1 MVFKDKQINNLKCEK
16 LKNIS
21 SYLFIMESIET
32 IELDS
37 LNDSS
42 KVIST
47 DSTISGLPSV
57 NFGPGADLL
66 MNDKKLNTS
75 SDNVES
81 DINLGD
87 LENLEKELTEDSI
100 KFNIDEPP
108 SSFHQAKSS
117 LFGDD
122 SKIKINILDND
133 SILKEEDLGTVPNQ
147 DTQPSKP
154 INEKTWDGFAT
165 FNDIP
170 IGENAKEAKPQMSK
184 EELLREKFAIL
195 KKLEDLEKKGVELT
209 KKYNMESSL
218 AEMQG
223 EYETIIAEK
232 EKSNSVKFQGRML
245 MAAITGLEFLNNK
258 FDPFDLKLD
267 GWAEQVNESIDD
279 YDEIFSELHD
289 KYKTKAKMAPELKL
303 MFQLGGGA
311 IMLHMTNTMFKTS
324 MPGMDDIMRENP
336 DLMEQFTKAAVD
348 KMGDSNPG
356 LSGFMENLMQPDI
369 PTPQGPPPPAAV
381 RTQGMFSE
389 PVPDRQAD
397 VRISNR
403 PDLSYGRG
411 NINDGISISEN
422 YQDTSTQEKSKNIE
436 LREEMSGPSDI
447 NELLSGLKSK
457 ADKNEPLD
465 LSNKSKSKKKNR
477 SDKNTISLNI

>member
-1 MVFKDKQINNLKCEK
+1 MAD
-16 LKNIS
+16 
-21 SYLFIMESIET
+21 IET
-32 IELDS
+32 IELNS
-37 LNDSS
+37 LEEP
-42 KVIST
+42 KVINA
-47 DSTISGLPSV
+47 DATISSLPSV

-66 MNDKKLNTS
+66 MNDKKLNS
-75 SDNVES
+75 ESNNIES

-87 LENLEKELTEDSI
+87 LENLEDELSSSMNKDVT
-100 KFNIDEPP
+100 
-108 SSFHQAKSS
+108 SSFQENQKST
-117 LFGDD
+117 LFGGSED
-122 SKIKINILDND
+122 KIKINILDPSETSFEKTND
-133 SILKEEDLGTVPNQ
+133 ATVPNQ
-147 DTQPSKP
+147 ETQPSKP
-154 INEKTWDGFAT
+154 VNERTWDGFAT

-170 IGENAKEAKPQMSK
+170 IGETIKETKPQMTK

-267 GWAEQVNESIDD
+267 GWAEQINEGIDD
-279 YDEIFSELHD
+279 YDEIFAELHD

-311 IMLHMTNTMFKTS
+311 VMLHMTNTMFKTS

-348 KMGDSNPG
+348 KMGNENPG
-356 LSGFMENLMQPDI
+356 LSGFMNNIMQPDI
-369 PTPQGPPPPAAV
+369 PTPSGPPPPPPE
-381 RTQGMFSE
+381 RTQGRYSE
-389 PVPDRQAD
+389 NVNDRQSG

-403 PDLSYGRG
+403 PDLSYEEKYARWNKYIR
-411 NINDGISISEN
+411 NI
-422 YQDTSTQEKSKNIE
+422 
-436 LREEMSGPSDI
+436 
-447 NELLSGLKSK
+447 
-457 ADKNEPLD
+457 
-465 LSNKSKSKKKNR
+465 
-477 SDKNTISLNI
+477 

>member
-1 MVFKDKQINNLKCEK
+1 MAD
-16 LKNIS
+16 
-21 SYLFIMESIET
+21 IET
-32 IELDS
+32 IELGS
-37 LNDSS
+37 LNDGPENIS
-42 KVIST
+42 K
-47 DSTISGLPSV
+47 LPSV

-66 MNDKKLNTS
+66 MNDKKLNSS
-75 SDNVES
+75 SDNMES

-87 LENLEKELTEDSI
+87 LENLEKELNSDTFAINKED
-100 KFNIDEPP
+100 NG
-108 SSFHQAKSS
+108 SSFHEIKSS
-117 LFGDD
+117 LFGGGTDD
-122 SKIKINILDND
+122 NESKIKINIVNTGDDDQSGEGGGLF
-133 SILKEEDLGTVPNQ
+133 SIKNQ
-147 DTQPSKP
+147 ETEPAAPVQ
-154 INEKTWDGFAT
+154 KTWDGFAT

-170 IGENAKEAKPQMSK
+170 IGENKTEPKPQMSK
-184 EELLREKFAIL
+184 EDLLREKFAIL

-267 GWAEQVNESIDD
+267 GWAEQINESIDD

-348 KMGDSNPG
+348 KMGDENPG
-356 LSGFMENLMQPDI
+356 LSGFMNNIMQPDI
-369 PTPQGPPPPAAV
+369 PTPRGPPPPAAV
-381 RTQGMFSE
+381 RTQGIYSE
-389 PVPDRQAD
+389 PVEDPQAD

-411 NINDGISISEN
+411 NTDGISISESFEN
-422 YQDTSTQEKSKNIE
+422 TNVQEKSKRIE
-436 LREEMSGPSDI
+436 VREEMSGPSDI
-447 NELLSGLKSK
+447 NELLSGI
-457 ADKNEPLD
+457 
-465 LSNKSKSKKKNR
+465 KSKKDEEPISLNIDDKPKSKRRNR
-477 SDKNTISLNI
+477 SDKNTISLDI

>member
-1 MVFKDKQINNLKCEK
+1 
-16 LKNIS
+16 
-21 SYLFIMESIET
+21 METIET
-32 IELDS
+32 IELGS
-37 LNDSS
+37 FNGGTE
-42 KVIST
+42 KVINT
-47 DSTISGLPSV
+47 DSGISSLPSV
-57 NFGPGADLL
+57 NFGPGAEML
-66 MNDKKLNTS
+66 MNDKKMNNS
-75 SDNVES
+75 SENIES

-87 LENLEKELTEDSI
+87 LENLEKELNENT
-100 KFNIDEPP
+100 FNISKGENK
-108 SSFHQAKSS
+108 STFHNNKSS
-117 LFGDD
+117 LFND
-122 SKIKINILDND
+122 SEDEPKLKINISKENNEPESENSMP
-133 SILKEEDLGTVPNQ
+133 SIFNFNSQETK
-147 DTQPSKP
+147 PSKP
-154 INEKTWDGFAT
+154 IEQTWDGFST

-170 IGENAKEAKPQMSK
+170 IGENSTEPKPQMSK
-184 EELLREKFAIL
+184 EELLKEKFSIL
-195 KKLEDLEKKGVELT
+195 KKLEELEKKGVELT

-279 YDEIFSELHD
+279 YDDIFSELHD
-289 KYKTKAKMAPELKL
+289 KYKSKAKLAPELKL

-324 MPGMDDIMRENP
+324 MPGMDDIMRDNP

-348 KMGDSNPG
+348 KMGDENPG
-356 LSGFMENLMQPDI
+356 LSGFMNNIMQPDI
-369 PTPQGPPPPAAV
+369 PTPQGPPPPAAM
-381 RTQGMFSE
+381 RTQGAYSE
-389 PVPDRQAD
+389 PVVDRQAD

-411 NINDGISISEN
+411 NTDGISISESF
-422 YQDTSTQEKSKNIE
+422 QDTAVQEKSKPIQ
-436 LREEMSGPSDI
+436 LRDEMNGPTDI
-447 NELLSGLKSK
+447 NELLSGIKNKQEVDEPIKLNIGETQPKSK
-457 ADKNEPLD
+457 R
-465 LSNKSKSKKKNR
+465 KNR